1 MISSKIRILLVDDHV
16 IVRHGYRTLL
26 EKLPDIE
33 IAAEAADATEA
44 YACFQDVRPD
54 VLIMDISMPGP
65 SGIEAIGTSGGAIRM
80 RAYWSLRCIRNPAF
94 AIQATRAGALGYIT
108 KSSAPDILIRAVYEV
123 YGGRR
128 VLSPDIAQALAI
140 SKLQDERIPLGELS
154 PREFEI
160 LQLLVGGRTPQE
172 IAQSL
177 HLSPKTV
184 ANGHYEIKRK
194 LGVKSD
200 IELVRL
206 ALRLHVIDLVIDDV
220 NL

>member
-33 IAAEAADATEA
+33 IAGEAADATEA

-54 VLIMDISMPGP
+54 VVIMDISMPGA
-65 SGIEAIGTSGGAIRM
+65 SGIEAIGHI
-80 RAYWSLRCIRNPAF
+80 LRRDSNARVLVFTMHQNPAF
-94 AIQATRAGALGYIT
+94 VIQATRAGALGYIT
-108 KSSAPDILIRAVYEV
+108 KSSAPDVLIRAVYEV
-123 YGGRR
+123 HGGRR
-128 VLSPDIAQALAI
+128 VLSPDIAQVVAI
-140 SKLQDERIPLGELS
+140 SKLRGEPVPLGELS

-172 IAQSL
+172 IAQFL

-206 ALRLHVIDLVIDDV
+206 ALRLQVLDLVIDDV
-220 NL
+220 KL